1 MSERTPLLHYRLS
14 NSVNESEN
22 RPSPAGVAAAQSPAV
37 SRRKT
42 ANNQPPKLSTFF
54 GVVIP
59 TLLSMFSV
67 VVFLRIG
74 FVVGQ
79 AGLYQA
85 IGMFLVAYFI
95 ISMTV
100 LSVCAISTNGALD
113 AGGAYYMISRA
124 LGPEFGGSI
133 GIMFFFANVCGSA
146 LYVLGLVEAV
156 IATFGIPEDTTAVA
170 RTASQV
176 LPQGYWWSLL
186 YGTVI
191 LLLCLLVCLVGA
203 HIYAKATFLIFIIVI
218 VVLATIFIS
227 FFAVSPRQVLLPP
240 SPPNTSSPSSANFT
254 GFKLDTLLANL
265 EAGYTVDYTTGIQM
279 TFATVFAVMFNG
291 CTGIMA
297 GSNMSGDL
305 KNPSYSIP
313 RGTITAVIFTFI
325 IYNLLSVLVAC
336 SCDRILLQR
345 DYSFLRDINVWHP
358 LVTIGVYSSTLSAA
372 MSNLIG
378 ASRILYALARDDL
391 FGKALSPAKRTSRS
405 GNPWT
410 SVLISWFLVQL
421 VLFSGKLNTIA
432 SIVTIFFL
440 LVYAAVDLAC
450 LALEW
455 ASAPNFRP
463 TFRYF
468 TWHTCVLGILGCAVM
483 MFLINAIYASASIAF
498 MLLLLLLIHYLSPT
512 SSWGYISQALIFHQ
526 VLTPVHTPAHISQA
540 LIFHQVL
547 TPVHTPAHISQA
559 LIFHQVLTPVHTPA
573 HISQALIFHQVLTPV
588 HTPAH
593 ISQALIFHQVHTPV
607 HTPAHISQALI
618 FHQVLTPVH
627 TPAHISQALIF
638 HQVLT
643 PVHTP
648 AHISQA
654 LIFHQVLKPV
664 HTPAHIS
671 QALIFHQVR
680 KYLLMLDVR
689 KDHVKF
695 WRPQVLLMVANPRGS
710 TSLITFINDI
720 KKSGL
725 YVLGHVELG
734 DLDLLP
740 SDPLQSR
747 YDSWLSLVDHLNIKA
762 FVNLTLASSVRHGV
776 QHLLFI
782 SGLGGMRPNTLVL
795 GFYDDCSPEDKLLDP
810 AEVTGNSADAP
821 GPPQDPE
828 DQLTF
833 AFPSLRGGGEGTG
846 KGGAKALGPQEYV
859 AVIADAVKMLK
870 NVALA
875 RYFCRFDRAAVLGRR
890 SGGAGL
896 YVDVWPLNLLRPD
909 SSSYVD
915 TCSLFL
921 LQLACVLNMVRA
933 WRRARLRLFL
943 CVETGRSLRGSEE
956 KLRQL
961 LKDLRIKADIHTV
974 PWDQVAALHWQR
986 QGEGGKGGR
995 NEEDEGEEKGAV
1007 EEEEEDDYVNSFPS
1021 NTTRLSDEYLH
1032 AVNALLQGQ
1041 SSPPPAVR
1049 FLYLPRPPADT
1060 RRYSAY
1066 LRQLDLL
1073 TRDLGP
1079 TLLIHGVTPVITTD
1093 L

>member
-1 MSERTPLLHYRLS
+1 KFVVANSSFAMSERTPLLHYRLS
-14 NSVNESEN
+14 TSVNERKSAHHS
-22 RPSPAGVAAAQSPAV
+22 RP
-37 SRRKT
+37 K
-42 ANNQPPKLSTFF
+42 KLSTFF

-79 AGLYQA
+79 CGLYQA
-85 IGMFLVAYFI
+85 IAMFLVAYFI

-124 LGPEFGGSI
+124 LGPEFGGSL
-133 GIMFFFANVCGSA
+133 GVMFFLANVCSSA
-146 LYVLGLVEAV
+146 LYILGLVEAIV
-156 IATFGIPEDTTAVA
+156 ATFGLPEGIHPAG
-170 RTASQV
+170 SLQV
-176 LPQGYWWSLL
+176 LPAGYWWSLL
-186 YGTVI
+186 YATGI

-203 HIYAKATFLIFIIVI
+203 EIYAKASFIIFLV
-218 VVLATIFIS
+218 VMLVLATIFIS
-227 FFAVSPRQVLLPP
+227 FFAVRPRTILLPAA
-240 SPPNTSSPSSANFT
+240 PPILNGTGPQPPTMANFT
-254 GFKLDTLLANL
+254 GFKLNTLLGNL
-265 EAGYTVDYTTGIQM
+265 DADYAVDYTTGTM
-279 TFATVFAVMFNG
+279 MSFATVFAVMFNG

-325 IYNLLSVLVAC
+325 IYNLLSLMVAC

-345 DYSFLRDINVWHP
+345 DYSFLRDINVWNP
-358 LVTIGVYSSTLSAA
+358 LVTVGVYSSTMSAA

-391 FGKALSPAKRTSRS
+391 FGTVLSPAKKTSGN
-405 GNPWT
+405 GNPWV
-410 SVLISWFLVQL
+410 SVLLSWFLVQL
-421 VLFSGKLNTIA
+421 VLFTGKLNTIA

-468 TWHTCVLGILGCAVM
+468 TWHTCVLGIVGCAVM
-483 MFLINAIYASASIAF
+483 MFLINSIYASASIAF

-526 VLTPVHTPAHISQA
+526 V
-540 LIFHQVL
+540 
-547 TPVHTPAHISQA
+547 
-559 LIFHQVLTPVHTPA
+559 
-573 HISQALIFHQVLTPV
+573 
-588 HTPAH
+588 
-593 ISQALIFHQVHTPV
+593 
-607 HTPAHISQALI
+607 
-618 FHQVLTPVH
+618 
-627 TPAHISQALIF
+627 
-638 HQVLT
+638 
-643 PVHTP
+643 
-648 AHISQA
+648 
-654 LIFHQVLKPV
+654 
-664 HTPAHIS
+664 
-671 QALIFHQVR
+671 R

-695 WRPQVLLMVANPRGS
+695 WRPQVLLMVSNPRSSVG
-710 TSLITFINDI
+710 LITFINDI

-725 YVLGHVELG
+725 YVLGHVQLG
-734 DLDLLP
+734 DLDTLP
-740 SDPLQSR
+740 SDPLQCR

-762 FVNLTLASSVRHGV
+762 FVNLTLADSVRHGV

-795 GFYDDCSPEDKLLDP
+795 GFYDDCTPKDKLTDP
-810 AEVTGNSADAP
+810 ALADATVP
-821 GPPQDPE
+821 TQDPE
-828 DQLTF
+828 DERPPYH
-833 AFPSLRGGGEGTG
+833 FPALRVSIDGKEEGNGENG
-846 KGGAKALGPQEYV
+846 KVMGPQEYV
-859 AVIADAVKMLK
+859 AVIADAMKMMK

-875 RYFCRFDRAAVLGRR
+875 RYFHQFDRASTISSSPGK
-890 SGGAGL
+890 GAL
-896 YVDVWPLNLLRPD
+896 YVDVWPVNLLRPD

-933 WRRARLRLFL
+933 WRHARLRLFL
-943 CVETGRSLRGSEE
+943 CVEEGRSLRGSEG
-956 KLRQL
+956 KLGQL
-961 LKDLRIKADIHTV
+961 LKELRIKANVYTV
-974 PWDQVAALHWQR
+974 PWDQQVALHWQR
-986 QGEGGKGGR
+986 QG
-995 NEEDEGEEKGAV
+995 DA
-1007 EEEEEDDYVNSFPS
+1007 DYVNSFPS
-1021 NTTRLSDEYLH
+1021 NATRLSDEYLS
-1032 AVNALLQGQ
+1032 AVNRLILEQAH
-1041 SSPPPAVR
+1041 PPPAVR

-1060 RRYSAY
+1060 RRYTAY
-1066 LRQLDLL
+1066 LRQLELL
-1073 TRDLGP
+1073 TKDLGP
-1079 TLLIHGVTPVITTD
+1079 TLLIHGVTPVLTTD

>member
-1 MSERTPLLHYRLS
+1 MTERTPLLHYRLS
-14 NSVNESEN
+14 ASVTEPEEEKQQQQQQRRRPATLDERSAGAPGRSAES
-22 RPSPAGVAAAQSPAV
+22 RPQH
-37 SRRKT
+37 
-42 ANNQPPKLSTFF
+42 KLSTFF
-54 GVVIP
+54 GVVVP

-79 AGLYQA
+79 SGLYQTF
-85 IGMFLVAYFI
+85 GMLLVAYFI
-95 ISMTV
+95 ICMTV

-146 LYVLGLVEAV
+146 LYVLGLVEA
-156 IATFGIPEDTTAVA
+156 IISTFGV
-170 RTASQV
+170 SQDVPSGQHV
-176 LPQGYWWSLL
+176 LPTGYWWSLL
-186 YGTVI
+186 YATAI
-191 LLLCLLVCLVGA
+191 LLVCLLVCLVGA
-203 HIYAKATFLIFIIVI
+203 HIYARATFLIFIIVI
-218 VVLATIFIS
+218 VVLCTIFIS
-227 FFAVSPRQVLLPP
+227 FFAVAPRSIAVPSLNSSVL
-240 SPPNTSSPSSANFT
+240 SSANFT
-254 GFKLDTLLANL
+254 GFKLETLLGNL
-265 EAGYTVDYTTGIQM
+265 YADYSVDYTTGITM

-313 RGTITAVIFTFI
+313 RGTITAVIFTFVTYI
-325 IYNLLSVLVAC
+325 VLSLLVAC
-336 SCDRILLQR
+336 SCERLLLQR
-345 DYSFLRDINVWHP
+345 DYSFLRDINAWRP
-358 LVTIGVYSSTLSAA
+358 FVTIGVYSSTLSAA

-391 FGKALSPAKRTSRS
+391 IGRVLSPAKKTSRG
-405 GNPWT
+405 GNPWVA
-410 SVLISWFLVQL
+410 VLISWFLVQL

-468 TWHTCVLGILGCAVM
+468 TWHTCMLGIVGCAVM

-498 MLLLLLLIHYLSPT
+498 MLLLLLVIHYLSPT
-512 SSWGYISQALIFHQ
+512 SSWGYI
-526 VLTPVHTPAHISQA
+526 T
-540 LIFHQVL
+540 
-547 TPVHTPAHISQA
+547 
-559 LIFHQVLTPVHTPA
+559 
-573 HISQALIFHQVLTPV
+573 
-588 HTPAH
+588 
-593 ISQALIFHQVHTPV
+593 
-607 HTPAHISQALI
+607 
-618 FHQVLTPVH
+618 
-627 TPAHISQALIF
+627 
-638 HQVLT
+638 
-643 PVHTP
+643 
-648 AHISQA
+648 
-654 LIFHQVLKPV
+654 
-664 HTPAHIS
+664 

-695 WRPQVLLMVANPRGS
+695 WRPQVLLMVANPRSSVG
-710 TSLITFINDI
+710 LITFINDI

-725 YVLGHVELG
+725 YVLGHVTLG
-734 DLDLLP
+734 DLDSLP

-747 YDSWLSLVDHLNIKA
+747 YESWLSLVDRLNIKA
-762 FVNLTLASSVRHGV
+762 FVNLTLADSVRHGV

-795 GFYDDCSPEDKLLDP
+795 GFYDDCDPKDLL
-810 AEVTGNSADAP
+810 
-821 GPPQDPE
+821 QDPPAQSAIFPDSLAASQDVE
-828 DQLTF
+828 EQLPLQ
-833 AFPSLRGGGEGTG
+833 FPALRSMAINGGG
-846 KGGAKALGPQEYV
+846 KVLGPGEYV
-859 AVIADAVKMLK
+859 AIIADAVKMLK
-870 NVALA
+870 NVVLA
-875 RYFCRFDRAAVLGRR
+875 RYFCHFDRTEALSQRGEP
-890 SGGAGL
+890 L

-921 LQLACVLNMVRA
+921 LQMACVLNMVRA

-943 CVETGRSLRGSEE
+943 CVEEGRSLRGPEG
-956 KLRQL
+956 KLGHL
-961 LKDLRIKADIHTV
+961 LRDLRITADVHTV
-974 PWDQVAALHWQR
+974 PWDQVVALHWQR
-986 QGEGGKGGR
+986 QDAAAAARARQRDDQDVAEVS
-995 NEEDEGEEKGAV
+995 DEG
-1007 EEEEEDDYVNSFPS
+1007 EDDYVNSFPS
-1021 NTTRLSDEYLH
+1021 NTARLSDDYLQ
-1032 AVNALLQGQ
+1032 AVNRLILHQ
-1041 SSPPPAVR
+1041 SCPLPAVR

-1060 RRYSAY
+1060 HRYLTY
-1066 LRQLDLL
+1066 LHQLDLL

>member
-14 NSVNESEN
+14 TSVNEQSGEHQPCLA
-22 RPSPAGVAAAQSPAV
+22 REAVEQSPAV
-37 SRRKT
+37 SRRKS
-42 ANNQPPKLSTFF
+42 AHHSRPKKLSTFF

-79 AGLYQA
+79 CGLYQA
-85 IGMFLVAYFI
+85 IAMFLVAYFI

-124 LGPEFGGSI
+124 LGPEFGGSL
-133 GIMFFFANVCGSA
+133 GVMFFLANVCSSA
-146 LYVLGLVEAV
+146 LYILGLVEAIV
-156 IATFGIPEDTTAVA
+156 ATFGLPEDGVSPAG
-170 RTASQV
+170 SLQV
-176 LPQGYWWSLL
+176 LPAGYWWSLL
-186 YGTVI
+186 YATGI

-203 HIYAKATFLIFIIVI
+203 EIYAKASFIIFLV
-218 VVLATIFIS
+218 VMLVLATIFIS
-227 FFAVSPRQVLLPP
+227 FFAVRPRTILLPAA
-240 SPPNTSSPSSANFT
+240 PPIHNSTGPQPPTMANFT
-254 GFKLDTLLANL
+254 GFKLNTLLGNL
-265 EAGYTVDYTTGIQM
+265 DADYAVDYTTGTM
-279 TFATVFAVMFNG
+279 MSFATVFAVMFNG

-325 IYNLLSVLVAC
+325 IYNLLSLMVAC

-345 DYSFLRDINVWHP
+345 DYSFLRDINVWNP
-358 LVTIGVYSSTLSAA
+358 LVTVGVYSSTMSAA

-391 FGKALSPAKRTSRS
+391 FGTVLSPAKKTSRN
-405 GNPWT
+405 GNPWV
-410 SVLISWFLVQL
+410 SVLLSWFLVQL
-421 VLFSGKLNTIA
+421 VLFTGKLNTIA

-468 TWHTCVLGILGCAVM
+468 TWHTCVLGIVGCAVM
-483 MFLINAIYASASIAF
+483 MFLINSIYASASIAF

-526 VLTPVHTPAHISQA
+526 V
-540 LIFHQVL
+540 
-547 TPVHTPAHISQA
+547 
-559 LIFHQVLTPVHTPA
+559 
-573 HISQALIFHQVLTPV
+573 
-588 HTPAH
+588 
-593 ISQALIFHQVHTPV
+593 
-607 HTPAHISQALI
+607 
-618 FHQVLTPVH
+618 
-627 TPAHISQALIF
+627 
-638 HQVLT
+638 
-643 PVHTP
+643 
-648 AHISQA
+648 
-654 LIFHQVLKPV
+654 
-664 HTPAHIS
+664 
-671 QALIFHQVR
+671 R

-695 WRPQVLLMVANPRGS
+695 WRPQVLLMVSNPRSSVG
-710 TSLITFINDI
+710 LITFINDI

-725 YVLGHVELG
+725 YVLGHVLLG
-734 DLDLLP
+734 DLDTLP
-740 SDPLQSR
+740 SDPLQCR

-762 FVNLTLASSVRHGV
+762 FVNLTLADSVRHGV

-795 GFYDDCSPEDKLLDP
+795 GFYDDCTPKDKLTDHNL
-810 AEVTGNSADAP
+810 ADATVP
-821 GPPQDPE
+821 TQDPE
-828 DQLTF
+828 DERPPYH
-833 AFPSLRGGGEGTG
+833 FPALRASIEGNGENG
-846 KGGAKALGPQEYV
+846 KVMGPQEYV
-859 AVIADAVKMLK
+859 AVIADAMKMLK

-875 RYFCRFDRAAVLGRR
+875 RYFHQFDRASTISSSPGK
-890 SGGAGL
+890 GAL
-896 YVDVWPLNLLRPD
+896 YVDVWPVNLLRPD

-933 WRRARLRLFL
+933 WRHARLRLFL
-943 CVETGRSLRGSEE
+943 CVEEGRSLRGSEA
-956 KLRQL
+956 KLGQL
-961 LKDLRIKADIHTV
+961 LKELRIKANVYTV
-974 PWDQVAALHWQR
+974 PWDQQVALHWQR
-986 QGEGGKGGR
+986 QGEAGKQR
-995 NEEDEGEEKGAV
+995 PSHQSRREEEEGLGKMGLF
-1007 EEEEEDDYVNSFPS
+1007 EEEEEGDDDYVNSFPS
-1021 NTTRLSDEYLH
+1021 NATRLSDEYLS
-1032 AVNALLQGQ
+1032 AVNRLILEQAR
-1041 SSPPPAVR
+1041 PPPAVR

-1060 RRYSAY
+1060 RRYTAY

-1073 TRDLGP
+1073 TKDLGP
-1079 TLLIHGVTPVITTD
+1079 TLLIHGVTPVLTTD

>member
-1 MSERTPLLHYRLS
+1 MTERTPLLHYRLS
-14 NSVNESEN
+14 TSVNESDQ
-22 RPSPAGVAAAQSPAV
+22 RSPPVGQAPEQHPGSPRQRSAHQ
-37 SRRKT
+37 R
-42 ANNQPPKLSTFF
+42 QPKKLSTFF

-79 AGLYQA
+79 SGLYQA
-85 IGMFLVAYFI
+85 IAMFLVAYFI
-95 ISMTV
+95 ICMTV

-146 LYVLGLVEAV
+146 LYVLGLVEAIV
-156 IATFGIPEDTTAVA
+156 ATFGVAEDGTVG
-170 RTASQV
+170 SPHQV
-176 LPQGYWWSLL
+176 LPSGYWWSLL
-186 YGTVI
+186 YATAI
-191 LLLCLLVCLVGA
+191 ALLCLLVCLVGA
-203 HIYAKATFLIFIIVI
+203 HIYAKATFIIFLLVMF
-218 VVLATIFIS
+218 VLCTIFIS
-227 FFAVSPRQVLLPP
+227 FFAVRPRTIILP
-240 SPPNTSSPSSANFT
+240 SSSTPNPNGTGPGFPTSANFT
-254 GFKLDTLLANL
+254 GFKLDTLLGNL
-265 EAGYTVDYTTGIQM
+265 GADYTVDYTTGTMM

-336 SCDRILLQR
+336 SCDRVLLQR
-345 DYSFLRDINVWHP
+345 DYSFLRDINIWKP
-358 LVTIGVYSSTLSAA
+358 FVTIGVYSSTLSAA

-391 FGKALSPAKRTSRS
+391 FGKVLSPAKKTSHS
-405 GNPWT
+405 GNPWV

-468 TWHTCVLGILGCAVM
+468 TWHTCVLGIVGCAVM

-526 VLTPVHTPAHISQA
+526 V
-540 LIFHQVL
+540 
-547 TPVHTPAHISQA
+547 
-559 LIFHQVLTPVHTPA
+559 
-573 HISQALIFHQVLTPV
+573 
-588 HTPAH
+588 
-593 ISQALIFHQVHTPV
+593 
-607 HTPAHISQALI
+607 
-618 FHQVLTPVH
+618 
-627 TPAHISQALIF
+627 
-638 HQVLT
+638 
-643 PVHTP
+643 
-648 AHISQA
+648 
-654 LIFHQVLKPV
+654 
-664 HTPAHIS
+664 
-671 QALIFHQVR
+671 R

-695 WRPQVLLMVANPRGS
+695 WRPQVLLMVSNPRSSVG
-710 TSLITFINDI
+710 LITFINDI

-725 YVLGHVELG
+725 YVLGHVQLG
-734 DLDLLP
+734 DLNTLP
-740 SDPLQSR
+740 SDPLQSQ

-762 FVNLTLASSVRHGV
+762 FVNLTLADSVRHGV

-795 GFYDDCSPEDKLLDP
+795 GFYDDCLPNDKLVDP
-810 AEVTGNSADAP
+810 SLSTSQSTDPSDPSQEP
-821 GPPQDPE
+821 EQQPP
-828 DQLTF
+828 LFHF
-833 AFPSLRGGGEGTG
+833 ASLRGSSDRQDYGEFGDG
-846 KGGAKALGPQEYV
+846 KVLGPQEYV
-859 AVIADAVKMLK
+859 AIIADAMKMLK
-870 NVALA
+870 NVVLA
-875 RYFCRFDRAAVLGRR
+875 RYFNNFDRAQVLSPPSSSPGKGAV
-890 SGGAGL
+890 
-896 YVDVWPLNLLRPD
+896 YVDVWPVNLLRPD
-909 SSSYVD
+909 SCSYVD

-921 LQLACVLNMVRA
+921 LQLACILNMVRA
-933 WRRARLRLFL
+933 WRKATLRLFL
-943 CVETGRSLRGSEE
+943 CVEEGRSVRGSEE
-956 KLRQL
+956 KLGQL
-961 LKDLRIKADIHTV
+961 LKELRIKARIYPV
-974 PWDQVAALHWQR
+974 PWDQQVALHWQR
-986 QGEGGKGGR
+986 QGKWGKKPSQSPDTTKEEKKLR
-995 NEEDEGEEKGAV
+995 TDEDEEND
-1007 EEEEEDDYVNSFPS
+1007 DDYVNSFPS
-1021 NTTRLSDEYLH
+1021 NTMRLSDDYLS
-1032 AVNALLQGQ
+1032 AVNKLILDQAR
-1041 SSPPPAVR
+1041 PPPAVR

-1060 RRYSAY
+1060 RRYAAY
-1066 LRQLDLL
+1066 LHQLELL
-1073 TRDLGP
+1073 TQDLGP

>member
-14 NSVNESEN
+14 TSVNEQSGEHQPCLP
-22 RPSPAGVAAAQSPAV
+22 REAVEQSPAF
-37 SRRKT
+37 SRRKS
-42 ANNQPPKLSTFF
+42 AHHSRPKKLSTFF

-79 AGLYQA
+79 CGLYQA
-85 IGMFLVAYFI
+85 IAMFLVAYFI

-124 LGPEFGGSI
+124 LGPEFGGSL
-133 GIMFFFANVCGSA
+133 GVMFFLANVCSSA
-146 LYVLGLVEAV
+146 LYILGLVEAIV
-156 IATFGIPEDTTAVA
+156 ATFGLPEDGVSPAG
-170 RTASQV
+170 SLQV
-176 LPQGYWWSLL
+176 LPAGYWWSLL
-186 YGTVI
+186 YATGI

-203 HIYAKATFLIFIIVI
+203 EIYAKASFIIFLV
-218 VVLATIFIS
+218 VMLVLATIFIS
-227 FFAVSPRQVLLPP
+227 FFAVRPRTILLPAA
-240 SPPNTSSPSSANFT
+240 PPILNGTGPQPPTMANFT
-254 GFKLDTLLANL
+254 GFKLNTLLGNL
-265 EAGYTVDYTTGIQM
+265 DADYAVDYTTGTM
-279 TFATVFAVMFNG
+279 MSFATVFAVMFNG

-325 IYNLLSVLVAC
+325 IYNLLSLMVAC

-345 DYSFLRDINVWHP
+345 DYSFLRDINVWNP
-358 LVTIGVYSSTLSAA
+358 LVTVGVYSSTMSAA

-391 FGKALSPAKRTSRS
+391 FGTVLSPAKKTSGN
-405 GNPWT
+405 GNPWV
-410 SVLISWFLVQL
+410 SVLLSWFLVQL
-421 VLFSGKLNTIA
+421 VLFTGKLNTIA

-468 TWHTCVLGILGCAVM
+468 TWHTCVLGIVGCAVM
-483 MFLINAIYASASIAF
+483 MFLINSIYASASIAF

-526 VLTPVHTPAHISQA
+526 V
-540 LIFHQVL
+540 
-547 TPVHTPAHISQA
+547 
-559 LIFHQVLTPVHTPA
+559 
-573 HISQALIFHQVLTPV
+573 
-588 HTPAH
+588 
-593 ISQALIFHQVHTPV
+593 
-607 HTPAHISQALI
+607 
-618 FHQVLTPVH
+618 
-627 TPAHISQALIF
+627 
-638 HQVLT
+638 
-643 PVHTP
+643 
-648 AHISQA
+648 
-654 LIFHQVLKPV
+654 
-664 HTPAHIS
+664 
-671 QALIFHQVR
+671 R

-695 WRPQVLLMVANPRGS
+695 WRPQVLLMVSNPRSSVG
-710 TSLITFINDI
+710 LITFINDI

-725 YVLGHVELG
+725 YVLGHVQLG
-734 DLDLLP
+734 DLDTLP
-740 SDPLQSR
+740 SDPLQCR

-762 FVNLTLASSVRHGV
+762 FVNLTLADSVRHGV

-795 GFYDDCSPEDKLLDP
+795 GFYDDCTPKDKLTDP
-810 AEVTGNSADAP
+810 ALADATVP
-821 GPPQDPE
+821 TQDPE
-828 DQLTF
+828 DERPPYH
-833 AFPSLRGGGEGTG
+833 FPALRVSIDGKEEGNGENG
-846 KGGAKALGPQEYV
+846 KVMGPQEYV
-859 AVIADAVKMLK
+859 AVIADAMKMMK

-875 RYFCRFDRAAVLGRR
+875 RYFHQFDRASTISSSPGK
-890 SGGAGL
+890 GAL
-896 YVDVWPLNLLRPD
+896 YVDVWPVNLLRPD

-933 WRRARLRLFL
+933 WRHARLRLFL
-943 CVETGRSLRGSEE
+943 CVEEGRSLRGSEG
-956 KLRQL
+956 KLGQL
-961 LKDLRIKADIHTV
+961 LKELRIKANVYTV
-974 PWDQVAALHWQR
+974 PWDQQVA
-986 QGEGGKGGR
+986 
-995 NEEDEGEEKGAV
+995 
-1007 EEEEEDDYVNSFPS
+1007 FPS
-1021 NTTRLSDEYLH
+1021 NATRLSDEYLS
-1032 AVNALLQGQ
+1032 AVNRLILEQAH
-1041 SSPPPAVR
+1041 PPPAVR

-1060 RRYSAY
+1060 RRYTAY
-1066 LRQLDLL
+1066 LRQLELL
-1073 TRDLGP
+1073 TKDLGP
-1079 TLLIHGVTPVITTD
+1079 TLLIHGVTPVLTTD

>member
-1 MSERTPLLHYRLS
+1 TMSERTPLLHYRLS
-14 NSVNESEN
+14 ASVNESDPQRVVQE
-22 RPSPAGVAAAQSPAV
+22 RGAAAGPAAPGP
-37 SRRKT
+37 SRRRQS
-42 ANNQPPKLSTFF
+42 AQPQKLTTFF

-85 IGMFLVAYFI
+85 IAMFLVAYLI

-124 LGPEFGGSI
+124 MGPEFGGSI

-146 LYVLGLVEAV
+146 LFVLGLVEA
-156 IATFGIPEDTTAVA
+156 IIDTFGIQADTAGVGGV
-170 RTASQV
+170 RV
-176 LPQGYWWSLL
+176 LPSSYWWALL
-186 YGTVI
+186 YGTGI

-203 HIYAKATFLIFIIVI
+203 HIYAKATFLIFLIVI

-227 FFAVSPRQVLLPP
+227 FFAVGPHAVPLPQTHAN
-240 SPPNTSSPSSANFT
+240 STVSYANFT
-254 GFKLDTLLANL
+254 GFKLSTLQGNL
-265 EAGYTVDYTTGIQM
+265 GPKYTVDYTTGTQM

-325 IYNLLSVLVAC
+325 IYNLLNVLVAC
-336 SCDRILLQR
+336 TCDFLLLQK
-345 DYSFLRDINVWHP
+345 DYSFLRDINLWHP
-358 LVTIGVYSSTLSAA
+358 FVTIGIYSSTLSAA

-391 FGKALSPAKRTSRS
+391 FGRVLSPAKRTSRS
-405 GNPWT
+405 GNPWVA
-410 SVLISWFLVQL
+410 VLISWFLVQM
-421 VLFSGKLNTIA
+421 VLFAGKLNTIA
-432 SIVTIFFL
+432 GIVTIFFL

-468 TWHTCVLGILGCAVM
+468 TWYTCVLGIVGCMVM
-483 MFLINAIYASASIAF
+483 MFLINPIYASASIAF
-498 MLLLLLLIHYLSPT
+498 MLLLLLVIHYLSPN
-512 SSWGYISQALIFHQ
+512 SSWGY
-526 VLTPVHTPAHISQA
+526 
-540 LIFHQVL
+540 
-547 TPVHTPAHISQA
+547 
-559 LIFHQVLTPVHTPA
+559 
-573 HISQALIFHQVLTPV
+573 
-588 HTPAH
+588 
-593 ISQALIFHQVHTPV
+593 
-607 HTPAHISQALI
+607 
-618 FHQVLTPVH
+618 
-627 TPAHISQALIF
+627 
-638 HQVLT
+638 
-643 PVHTP
+643 
-648 AHISQA
+648 
-654 LIFHQVLKPV
+654 
-664 HTPAHIS
+664 IS

-695 WRPQVLLMVANPRGS
+695 WRPQILLMVANPRSS
-710 TSLITFINDI
+710 THLISFINDI

-734 DLDLLP
+734 DLETLP

-747 YDSWLSLVDHLNIKA
+747 YDSWLSLVDRLNIKA
-762 FVNLTLASSVRHGV
+762 FVNLTLADSVRHGV

-782 SGLGGMRPNTLVL
+782 SGLVSKGGMRPNTLVL
-795 GFYDDCSPEDKLLDP
+795 GFYDDCPPKDQLLERQTLSGSSLDILSSGMDPE
-810 AEVTGNSADAP
+810 EVTQFN
-821 GPPQDPE
+821 
-828 DQLTF
+828 
-833 AFPSLRGGGEGTG
+833 FPALRGSSEGDG
-846 KGGAKALGPQEYV
+846 QAKVLLAEEYV

-875 RYFCRFDRAAVLGRR
+875 RYFCRFDRAEVLGRR
-890 SGGAGL
+890 GGL
-896 YVDVWPLNLLRPD
+896 FVDVWPLNLMRPD

-933 WRRARLRLFL
+933 WRKAQLRLFL
-943 CVETGRSLRGSEE
+943 CVESGHSTRGPEE
-956 KLRQL
+956 KLGQL
-961 LKDLRIKADIHTV
+961 LRKLRIKAAIHTV
-974 PWDQVAALHWQR
+974 PWDSVVALHWHK
-986 QGEGGKGGR
+986 QGGETRETGVQKAGREGL
-995 NEEDEGEEKGAV
+995 
-1007 EEEEEDDYVNSFPS
+1007 EEEGDFVNSFPS
-1021 NTTRLSDEYLH
+1021 NATRLSDEYLR
-1032 AVNALLQGQ
+1032 AANRLVLEQAF
-1041 SSPPPAVR
+1041 PPPAVR

-1060 RRYSAY
+1060 RLYQTY
-1066 LRQLDLL
+1066 LHQLDVL

-1079 TLLIHGVTPVITTD
+1079 TLLIHGVTPVTSTD

>member
-1 MSERTPLLHYRLS
+1 MTERTPLLHYRLCT
-14 NSVNESEN
+14 SVNESEPRSPSAGQAPER
-22 RPSPAGVAAAQSPAV
+22 RPGSPRTRPGGPQ
-37 SRRKT
+37 RQQR
-42 ANNQPPKLSTFF
+42 KLSTFF

-67 VVFLRIG
+67 VLFLRIG

-79 AGLYQA
+79 AGLYQTIA
-85 IGMFLVAYFI
+85 MLLVAYFI

-133 GIMFFFANVCGSA
+133 GLMFFLANVCGSA
-146 LYVLGLVEAV
+146 LYVLGLVEA
-156 IATFGIPEDTTAVA
+156 IMDTFGVPEDNTVA
-170 RTASQV
+170 PTSHQI
-176 LPQGYWWSLL
+176 LPSGYWWSLL
-186 YGTVI
+186 YGTGI

-203 HIYAKATFLIFIIVI
+203 HIYAKATFLIFLIVM
-218 VVLATIFIS
+218 VVLVTILVS
-227 FFAVSPRQVLLPP
+227 FFAVRPKTILLP
-240 SPPNTSSPSSANFT
+240 SPNNGTANFT
-254 GFKLDTLLANL
+254 GFKLETLLGNL
-265 EAGYTVDYTTGIQM
+265 NGGYVVDYTTQTMM

-336 SCDRILLQR
+336 TCDRVLLQS
-345 DYSFLRDINVWHP
+345 DYSFLRDISVWYP
-358 LVTIGVYSSTLSAA
+358 FVIVGVYSSTLSAA

-391 FGKALSPAKRTSRS
+391 FGKALSPAKKTSHS
-405 GNPWT
+405 GNPWV
-410 SVLISWFLVQL
+410 SVLISWFLVQM

-468 TWHTCVLGILGCAVM
+468 TWHTCVLGIIGCAVM

-526 VLTPVHTPAHISQA
+526 V
-540 LIFHQVL
+540 
-547 TPVHTPAHISQA
+547 
-559 LIFHQVLTPVHTPA
+559 
-573 HISQALIFHQVLTPV
+573 
-588 HTPAH
+588 
-593 ISQALIFHQVHTPV
+593 
-607 HTPAHISQALI
+607 
-618 FHQVLTPVH
+618 
-627 TPAHISQALIF
+627 
-638 HQVLT
+638 
-643 PVHTP
+643 
-648 AHISQA
+648 
-654 LIFHQVLKPV
+654 
-664 HTPAHIS
+664 
-671 QALIFHQVR
+671 R

-695 WRPQVLLMVANPRGS
+695 WRPQILLMVSNPRSSVG
-710 TSLITFINDI
+710 LITFINDI

-725 YVLGHVELG
+725 YVLGHVQLG
-734 DLDLLP
+734 DLNTLP
-740 SDPLQSR
+740 SDPLQSQ

-762 FVNLTLASSVRHGV
+762 FVNLTLADSIRHGV

-795 GFYDDCSPEDKLLDP
+795 GFYDNC
-810 AEVTGNSADAP
+810 
-821 GPPQDPE
+821 PPNDRLNYPSISSSQFTNPSNLSQE
-828 DQLTF
+828 LEEPPLFHF
-833 AFPSLRGGGEGTG
+833 ASLRGSADKQDSGEFEDG
-846 KGGAKALGPQEYV
+846 KVLGPEEYV
-859 AVIADAVKMLK
+859 AIIADAMKMLK
-870 NVALA
+870 NVVLA
-875 RYFCRFDRAAVLGRR
+875 RYFNNFDRSQALLPSSSAPGKGSVF
-890 SGGAGL
+890 
-896 YVDVWPLNLLRPD
+896 VDVWPVNLLRPD

-921 LQLACVLNMVRA
+921 LQLACILNMVRT
-933 WRRARLRLFL
+933 WRKASLRLFL
-943 CVETGRSLRGSEE
+943 CVEEGRSVKGSEE
-956 KLRQL
+956 KLGQL
-961 LKDLRIKADIHTV
+961 LKDLRIKAQVIPV
-974 PWDQVAALHWQR
+974 PWDQVVALHWQR
-986 QGEGGKGGR
+986 QGGWSKKPTDPPADESVAR
-995 NEEDEGEEKGAV
+995 AEEDENQ
-1007 EEEEEDDYVNSFPS
+1007 DDYVNSFPS
-1021 NTTRLSDEYLH
+1021 NVTRLSDDYLS
-1032 AVNALLQGQ
+1032 AVNKLILDQTR
-1041 SSPPPAVR
+1041 PPPAVR

-1060 RRYSAY
+1060 RGYSAY
-1066 LRQLDLL
+1066 LRQLELL
-1073 TRDLGP
+1073 TQDLGP